1 MGIPRYDWRD
11 HFSINNVFQFHGE
24 EQDIRFLM
32 DGIEDFLTELSI
44 VSNTA
49 PSIDPFWTEYDNE
62 NPEDGDRCDIRFI
75 LKNAKKVKKLKIN
88 ILELDAEPYLVS
100 TLQSFVFPKFKK
112 LENLSISAFL
122 SFENLMKL
130 EELLL
135 KNIEEQKNILQG
147 SNFSKTPE
155 KPMPKIILNIYQ
167 D

>member
-1 MGIPRYDWRD
+1 MI
-11 HFSINNVFQFHGE
+11 SIKNHK
-24 EQDIRFLM
+24 
-32 DGIEDFLTELSI
+32 
-44 VSNTA
+44 
-49 PSIDPFWTEYDNE
+49 DPFWTEYDNE

-135 KNIEEQKNILQG
+135 KNIEELNLINLKLVEADIIAHPKYTDEQKNILQG